1 MAEED
6 PNKHKE
12 ITREELR
19 RRMTRKTKQ
28 KTKGKEQMP
37 GRCGNGNDMKT
48 SNTCWR
54 KERLRM
60 LSSSRLSTNE

>member
-19 RRMTRKTKQ
+19 RRMTRKTKVNES
-28 KTKGKEQMP
+28 KV
-37 GRCGNGNDMKT
+37 MKVDSSAAT
-48 SNTCWR
+48 SL
-54 KERLRM
+54 KHSPFLLYEI
-60 LSSSRLSTNE
+60 